1 MSTVSAISE
10 VDEGVAPAADSGMD
24 LGKASLSPQR
34 FSAFATVTEQLMI
47 QGGAAV
53 ENLIANDM
61 RREMNRQIDKYTFK
75 IMVPDG
81 GDGDAA
87 ALTVGDLVTFEG
99 QLVGAGVDYNN
110 IVVIVDGAG
119 HGTLAD
125 AALVSNV
132 NAALDRTNN
141 TLLGHRYFVSDVL
154 NASVGATGTAL
165 MGDLNMGAV
174 LGYFGGIDI
183 IVNPYTLDTSH
194 KVRLSIHQY
203 ADAATIYSAAF
214 KSVYDDA

>member
-1 MSTVSAISE
+1 
-10 VDEGVAPAADSGMD
+10 MD

-61 RREMNRQIDKYTFK
+61 RREMNRQIDKYVFK
-75 IMVPDG
+75 TLVPDAA
-81 GDGDAA
+81 DGDA
-87 ALTVGDLVTFEG
+87 TVLSVANLVDFEG
-99 QLVGAGVDYNN
+99 ALVGAGVDYGN
-110 IVVIVDGAG
+110 IVVIVDGTG

-125 AALVSNV
+125 AALVSGV
-132 NAALDRTNN
+132 NAALDRSNN
-141 TLLGHRYFVSDVL
+141 TLLGHRYFVTDVL

-165 MGDLNMGAV
+165 MGDLNQSAA
-174 LGYFGGIDI
+174 LGFFGGVDI
-183 IVNPYTLDTSH
+183 ILNPYVLDTSH